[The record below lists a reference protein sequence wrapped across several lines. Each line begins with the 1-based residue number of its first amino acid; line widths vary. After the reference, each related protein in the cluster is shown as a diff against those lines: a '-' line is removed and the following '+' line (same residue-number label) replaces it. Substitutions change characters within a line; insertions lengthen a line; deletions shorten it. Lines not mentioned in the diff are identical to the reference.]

1 VTQKLKLE
9 NDATKSVCHLALG
22 RDLRKV
28 VWTGFVVNLILSG
41 VKFTAGFIGNS
52 QAVTADAVHSLSDC
66 ITDIAVI
73 MGSHIW
79 SKPADENHPYGHRR
93 LETVVTIFIGGVLIA
108 AGFALG
114 GKAIS
119 TIHHSDS
126 TVPSWPAMAAAV
138 ISVIVKEALY
148 QWTAVS
154 GRRLKS
160 AALTANA
167 WHHRLDA
174 VSSIPVI
181 VAVGVAMIFPSWMF
195 IDHVGAIIVS
205 ILIIQVGFKII
216 WPGINE
222 MLETGASEDT
232 CELIEKIAAGNPGV
246 VRVHKVRTRYVGAGL
261 HVDMHVVVDG
271 TISVRK
277 GHDIADGVKN
287 RVIREGPDILDVVI
301 HTEPDERK
309 PN

>member
-1 VTQKLKLE
+1 VTQELKPE
-9 NDATKSVCHLALG
+9 NDTTKSVRHLALG

-28 VWTGFVVNLILSG
+28 VWIGFVVNLILSG

-93 LETVVTIFIGGVLIA
+93 LETVVTIFIGGVLVS

-119 TIHHSDS
+119 TLHHSEQ
-126 TVPSWPAMAAAV
+126 TLPSWPAMAAAV
-138 ISVIVKEALY
+138 ISLIVKEALY
-148 QWTAVS
+148 QWTAIS

-181 VAVGVAMIFPSWMF
+181 AAVGVAMIFPSWMF
-195 IDHVGAIIVS
+195 IDRVGAIIVS

-222 MLETGASEDT
+222 MLETGASEET
-232 CELIEKIAAGNPGV
+232 CELIEKIAAGTPGV
-246 VRVHKVRTRYVGAGL
+246 VQVHKVRTRYVGAGL

-277 GHDIADGVKN
+277 GHDIADEVKN
-287 RVIREGPDILDVVI
+287 RIVKEGPDILDVVV
-301 HTEPDERK
+301 HTEPNESK